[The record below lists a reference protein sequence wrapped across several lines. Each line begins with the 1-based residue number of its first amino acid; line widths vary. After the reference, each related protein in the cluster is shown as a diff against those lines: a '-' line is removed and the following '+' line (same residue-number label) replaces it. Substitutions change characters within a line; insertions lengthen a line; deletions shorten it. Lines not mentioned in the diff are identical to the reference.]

1 VAVSDKDRIVADLLN
16 HPGWAI
22 VLERVSE
29 KRVENAHRLAKAMLL
44 KPVPEFDQGEARG
57 WYQALGWVLAGVNKA
72 GKSAETTTEE
82 LSN

>member
-1 VAVSDKDRIVADLLN
+1 MAVSDQDRIVADLLT

-29 KRVENAHRLAKAMLL
+29 KRVENANRLAKAMLL

-72 GKSAETTTEE
+72 AKTVETAEE

>member
-1 VAVSDKDRIVADLLN
+1 MADLLN

-22 VLERVSE
+22 VLERVFE
-29 KRVENAHRLAKAMLL
+29 KRTENAARLAKAMLL

-72 GKSAETTTEE
+72 AKAVETTEE
-82 LSN
+82 VKT